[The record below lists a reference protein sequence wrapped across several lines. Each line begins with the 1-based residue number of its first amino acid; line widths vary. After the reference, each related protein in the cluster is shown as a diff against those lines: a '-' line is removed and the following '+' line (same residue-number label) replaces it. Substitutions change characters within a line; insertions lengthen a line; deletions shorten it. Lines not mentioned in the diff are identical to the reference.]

1 VIPLLSEPSDL
12 VEIHT
17 SLMVEANSFR
27 LQQPALFSAAVPA
40 RSETDPALAIDDPMP
55 RNIGVTGKRSHRKA
69 DDTGRTSADN
79 SGNLAVSSYLAGRNV
94 TNNGIYPLVQ
104 RHVWECIFEH
114 SFQ

>member
-40 RSETDPALAIDDPMP
+40 RSETDPALATDDPMP
-55 RNIGVTGKRSHRKA
+55 RNIGVTGKHSHRIA

-79 SGNLAVSSYLAGRNV
+79 SGNLAVGSYLAGRNV

-104 RHVWECIFEH
+104 RVVLE
-114 SFQ
+114 

>member
-1 VIPLLSEPSDL
+1 MIPLLSEPSDL

-104 RHVWECIFEH
+104 RDVLE
-114 SFQ
+114 

>member
-1 VIPLLSEPSDL
+1 VIPSLSEPSDL

-27 LQQPALFSAAVPA
+27 LQQPALFNAAVPA

-55 RNIGVTGKRSHRKA
+55 GNIGVTGKHSHRIA

-79 SGNLAVSSYLAGRNV
+79 SGNLAVGSYLAGRNV

-104 RHVWECIFEH
+104 RVVLE
-114 SFQ
+114 

>member
-1 VIPLLSEPSDL
+1 LVIPSLSEPSDL

-27 LQQPALFSAAVPA
+27 LQQPALLSAAVPA

-55 RNIGVTGKRSHRKA
+55 GNIYVTGKRSHRIA

-79 SGNLAVSSYLAGRNV
+79 FGNLAVGSYLAGRNV

-104 RHVWECIFEH
+104 RDAF
-114 SFQ
+114 

>member
-1 VIPLLSEPSDL
+1 MIPSLSEPSDF

-27 LQQPALFSAAVPA
+27 LQQPALLSAAVPA
-40 RSETDPALAIDDPMP
+40 LSQTDPALAIDDPMP
-55 RNIGVTGKRSHRKA
+55 GNIDVTGKRSHRIA

-79 SGNLAVSSYLAGRNV
+79 SGNLAVSRYLAGRNV

-104 RHVWECIFEH
+104 RDILE
-114 SFQ
+114 